1 MTEHSFKTLM
11 QRLSKAGFKRE
22 FVTTAL
28 LPDWWEESYAQD
40 PAVLPE
46 IEIRVARFLDSPL
59 SEIRDIHASLM
70 PLPYASAQLR
80 RVRDI
85 NRDRLG
91 PAIHAATRVAEAVVR
106 NLKCAE
112 PIAFP
117 PDDAL
122 EWRRILQVR
131 EGGSVQLDDILSD
144 LWGRGIPVI
153 PLDVLPVPS
162 FQGLACIVDRHPAI
176 VLGHKYDEP
185 GRIAFL
191 IAHEA
196 GHITAGDCSP
206 GIPVVDEDEGVQDW
220 SAMERAADQFATRLL
235 VGTETVAISQE
246 GEMDA
251 KELARQAVDLER
263 QTGADAS
270 SLIYAWAARTLDYA
284 TAAMAVRAL
293 YRSSGARRQVRRL
306 LEQHVDLDSAGESDR
321 DLLRCVYGEPRQ
333 STVAG

>member
-1 MTEHSFKTLM
+1 MPEHSFKTLM
-11 QRLSKAGFKRE
+11 RRLSKAGFKRE

-40 PAVLPE
+40 PSVLPE

-59 SEIRDIHASLM
+59 SEVRDARA
-70 PLPYASAQLR
+70 PLVPPPFANAQLR

-91 PAIHAATRVAEAVVR
+91 SAIHAATQVAQAVVR
-106 NLKCAE
+106 NLKRAE
-112 PIAFP
+112 PIELP
-117 PDDAL
+117 PSDAL
-122 EWRRILQVR
+122 EWRRILQVA
-131 EGGSVQLDDILSD
+131 EGGPVQLNDILGD

-162 FQGLACIVDRHPAI
+162 FQGLACIVDRHPVI
-176 VLGHKYDEP
+176 VLGHRHDEP
-185 GRIAFL
+185 GRVAFL

-196 GHITAGDCSP
+196 GHIASGDCSP
-206 GIPVVDEDEGVQDW
+206 DTLVVDEDGGVQDR
-220 SAMERAADQFATRLL
+220 SAMERAADQFAARLL
-235 VGTETVAISQE
+235 VGTENVAISEE
-246 GEMDA
+246 GETDA
-251 KELARQAVDLER
+251 KELARQAVDLES

-284 TAAMAVRAL
+284 SAAMAVRAL

-321 DLLRCVYGEPRQ
+321 DLIRCVYGERQ
-333 STVAG
+333 PSAVAS